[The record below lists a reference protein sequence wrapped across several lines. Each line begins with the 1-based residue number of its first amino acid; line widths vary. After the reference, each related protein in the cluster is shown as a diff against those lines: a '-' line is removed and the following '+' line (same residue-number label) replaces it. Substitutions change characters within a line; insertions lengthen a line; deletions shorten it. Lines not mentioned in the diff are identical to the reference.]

1 MTSYSQKADV
11 STSDALVSGVEAE
24 CYDDVSKTG
33 SAVEATLGKIFCYT
47 VIYELYTVIYE

>member
-11 STSDALVSGVEAE
+11 STSDTLVSGVEAE

-47 VIYELYTVIYE
+47 VIYENIYP